1 MNTSAPEEN
10 KPCKRSL
17 MAHCD
22 ACMMK
27 ATDYYAVARLNRV
40 KWWIGALPESD
51 IPSGDPVSV
60 FNTLLERWQENE
72 RIRDPMNF

>member
-1 MNTSAPEEN
+1 
-10 KPCKRSL
+10 

-40 KWWIGALPESD
+40 KWWIGALPESA
-51 IPSGDPVSV
+51 IPNGDYVRS
-60 FNTLLERWQENE
+60 FNILLERWQEQE
-72 RIRDPMNF
+72 LARDPMNF